1 MRGLI
6 LALIS
11 IACYLVVI
19 LTFFVV
25 TQQLLLVTQ
34 WLLLISWWL
43 LVGVARYWYLLLVS
57 YCSLQLVPTYRVNGN
72 VYMIEYFS
80 KFILRFFLGTQQVLT
95 SIKLLC
101 NFIVITLWHGCSPVN
116 LLHIFRS
123 PFSKKTSGRVLL
135 NYKNFC
141 YIS

>member
-6 LALIS
+6 LALMS
-11 IACYLVVI
+11 IVCYLVVI

-25 TQQLLLVTQ
+25 TQWLLLVTQ

-43 LVGVARYWYLLLVS
+43 LVVITRYWWLLPVS
-57 YCSLQLVPTYRVNGN
+57 YRSLQLVPTFRMHGN
-72 VYMIEYFS
+72 VYVIEYFS
-80 KFILRFFLGTQQVLT
+80 KFILRFSLGTQQVLT
-95 SIKLLC
+95 SIKFLC
-101 NFIVITLWHGCSPVN
+101 NFIEITLWHGCSPVN

-135 NYKNFC
+135 HYENFC